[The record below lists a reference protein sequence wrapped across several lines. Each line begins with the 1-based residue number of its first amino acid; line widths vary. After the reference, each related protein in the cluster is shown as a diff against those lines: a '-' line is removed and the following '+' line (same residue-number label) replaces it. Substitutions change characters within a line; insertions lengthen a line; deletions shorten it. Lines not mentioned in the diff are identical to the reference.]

1 MSRTRERV
9 GDEEDFS
16 AHGNTQ
22 LTTFAAR
29 CCRRTPTMRVTF
41 WNNLATHGRFVR
53 GLEQRRGA
61 IRALF
66 VPFGTTSGL
75 KNRDFRPHLG
85 KSYVGNIRGS
95 LGGPAGSFF
104 VKPRRRPYGPRF
116 TLLRNRHPM
125 QRRARLLCVL
135 AFKCLM
141 LASCDL
147 RML

>member
-53 GLEQRRGA
+53 GLEQRRGT

-75 KNRDFRPHLG
+75 KNRDFRPHFG
-85 KSYVGNIRGS
+85 KSYVGDIRGS
-95 LGGPAGSFF
+95 YYHLIDMGEWYAAS
-104 VKPRRRPYGPRF
+104 
-116 TLLRNRHPM
+116 PM
-125 QRRARLLCVL
+125 IN
-135 AFKCLM
+135 
-141 LASCDL
+141 AS
-147 RML
+147 

>member
-29 CCRRTPTMRVTF
+29 CCRHTPTMRVTF

-53 GLEQRRGA
+53 GLEQRRGT

-85 KSYVGNIRGS
+85 KSYVGDIRGS
-95 LGGPAGSFF
+95 CHTAAPAPR
-104 VKPRRRPYGPRF
+104 VK
-116 TLLRNRHPM
+116 T
-125 QRRARLLCVL
+125 QVD
-135 AFKCLM
+135 CL
-141 LASCDL
+141 
-147 RML
+147 

>member
-29 CCRRTPTMRVTF
+29 CCRPTPTMRVTF

-53 GLEQRRGA
+53 GLEQRRGT

-75 KNRDFRPHLG
+75 KNRDFRPHFG
-85 KSYVGNIRGS
+85 KSYVGDIRGS
-95 LGGPAGSFF
+95 CMTPSHRRWEIPIVLWEGDGGRS
-104 VKPRRRPYGPRF
+104 
-116 TLLRNRHPM
+116 
-125 QRRARLLCVL
+125 
-135 AFKCLM
+135 
-141 LASCDL
+141 
-147 RML
+147 

>member
-29 CCRRTPTMRVTF
+29 CCRHTPTMRVTF

-53 GLEQRRGA
+53 GLEQRRGT

-75 KNRDFRPHLG
+75 KNRDFRPHFG
-85 KSYVGNIRGS
+85 KSYVGDIRGS
-95 LGGPAGSFF
+95 YACTARPRPSSMAAIRWPAQLSLVRWAGHDCGHAQSETRI
-104 VKPRRRPYGPRF
+104 PA
-116 TLLRNRHPM
+116 H
-125 QRRARLLCVL
+125 RASRCSYH
-135 AFKCLM
+135 AC
-141 LASCDL
+141 
-147 RML
+147 

>member
-53 GLEQRRGA
+53 GLEQRRGT

-75 KNRDFRPHLG
+75 KNRDFRPHFG
-85 KSYVGNIRGS
+85 KSYVGDIRGS
-95 LGGPAGSFF
+95 CSISG
-104 VKPRRRPYGPRF
+104 R
-116 TLLRNRHPM
+116 
-125 QRRARLLCVL
+125 
-135 AFKCLM
+135 
-141 LASCDL
+141 
-147 RML
+147 

>member
-29 CCRRTPTMRVTF
+29 CCRHTPTMRVTF
-41 WNNLATHGRFVR
+41 WNNLATHGGFVR
-53 GLEQRRGA
+53 GLEQRRGT

-75 KNRDFRPHLG
+75 KNRDFRPHFG
-85 KSYVGNIRGS
+85 KSYVGDIRGS
-95 LGGPAGSFF
+95 SS
-104 VKPRRRPYGPRF
+104 RPPHLAT
-116 TLLRNRHPM
+116 TLL
-125 QRRARLLCVL
+125 ADV
-135 AFKCLM
+135 
-141 LASCDL
+141 
-147 RML
+147 